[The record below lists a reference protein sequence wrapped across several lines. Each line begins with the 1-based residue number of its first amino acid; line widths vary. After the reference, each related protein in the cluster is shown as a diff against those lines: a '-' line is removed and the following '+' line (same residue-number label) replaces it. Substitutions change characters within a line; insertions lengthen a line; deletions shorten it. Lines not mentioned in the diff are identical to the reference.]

1 MNNSPQPPN
10 YHLFVLKV
18 WRAEAG
24 ADETEWRGQIQH
36 IASRE
41 IRYFRE
47 WNLLLEFVQT
57 QLQAVRENDFLLS
70 QNNSDS
76 E

>member
-1 MNNSPQPPN
+1 MNNSPHVPN

-24 ADETEWRGQIQH
+24 DGETEWRGSVQA

-41 IRYFRE
+41 KRYFRE
-47 WNLLLEFVQT
+47 WAALLEFVQT
-57 QLQAVRENDFLLS
+57 QLQPARENDFLLS

>member
-1 MNNSPQPPN
+1 MNNSQQPTN

-18 WRAEAG
+18 WRVEV
-24 ADETEWRGQIQH
+24 ADGETEWRGQIQH

-47 WNLLLEFVQT
+47 WTLLLEFVQT
-57 QLQAVRENDFLLS
+57 QLQAARENDFLLS
-70 QNNSDS
+70 QKNSDS